1 MRGHWRVK
9 VLKFALL
16 AMVFVAALGF
26 VVMSLWNWLMPTLF
40 GWHGITFWQA
50 VGILILSKI
59 LFGGIRGGG
68 HRGHWGHG
76 MKERWEQ
83 MTPEQREK
91 FRKGCMFSR
100 SGSTTRSGLEPGS
113 PASVLPAERRH

>member
-50 VGILILSKI
+50 VGILILSKV
-59 LFGGIRGGG
+59 LFGGIRGG
-68 HRGHWGHG
+68 RGPGRHWRRR
-76 MKERWEQ
+76 MMERWEQ
-83 MTPEQREK
+83 MTPEQREE
-91 FRKGCMFSR
+91 FRKGFRRFGSR
-100 SGSTTRSGLEPGS
+100 GQPN
-113 PASVLPAERRH
+113 PASGTGDHPTP